1 MRAALARNCVLVLV
15 AISVLALV
23 SLLPEARLPVTCWLL
38 SVAVIW
44 RPSAGAEP

>member
-1 MRAALARNCVLVLV
+1 MSAAIARNCVLALV
-15 AISVLALV
+15 AIAVLALV

-44 RPSAGAEP
+44 RSAPGAKR

>member
-1 MRAALARNCVLVLV
+1 MRAAMARNCVLALV
-15 AISVLALV
+15 AIAMLALV

-44 RPSAGAEP
+44 RPSPGAQP